1 MAQKQIFRTGN
12 RLGFLPWGTPG
23 RRLGAARWTDL
34 FPENQEA
41 PLAQITLA
49 TTGVHQL
56 PEIPTLFRH
65 NTTYM
70 LPKSTIGVHFT
81 IPQRIKWQIIG
92 DDSESHLLDSQLS
105 VIGAEDSNFVLSA
118 EVCGRV
124 IETYECQ
131 IEERER
137 VSMPPITF
145 RVRPIPGR
153 EQEGMCRLVCNH
165 KHSFPVHYEANSRNM
180 ELRIGNHAHR
190 PTSHNII
197 RASYHKM
204 SFGSSFT
211 LHLSKL
217 LQEGIDTAVANWYN
231 DFQVFTANVKFDYSD
246 LQLEA
251 ISSVGHFIPSEVLLT
266 DLYSGDNSEEIV
278 SLDLCFGETTLHG
291 WPVSYTIT
299 TPIQSVKNKNF
310 KENRKTIP
318 VKREIIQQWFGS
330 PSENVRHRS
339 ITLTPNIAGLELPNL
354 GSTAQLHLEVTEA
367 PCLGYR
373 GDRAEEWIKFLI
385 RPQEEY
391 HIIQQQHRILDL
403 FSDQD
408 WRDEISSEKLSS
420 MNRNNIY
427 RSICKPTVDP
437 PVTNCERVTEL
448 LPLAFNCLE
457 DKVKVDFQTG
467 KILAEM
473 YGGRKVIDVDSTEI
487 QVLYPRQKFRLE
499 ANDSPISGDSP
510 HDSISITQEGGS
522 LAMLSSDGVFYK
534 DPKNRDTG
542 FDFDRLPEA
551 FAYRT
556 NTYTFA
562 APRTPGVY
570 YLYTPSEGGDH
581 YLVEIEVRGFIEEAI
596 E

>member
-1 MAQKQIFRTGN
+1 MALKQIFREGH

-41 PLAQITLA
+41 PLARITLA

-65 NTTYM
+65 NTTYI
-70 LPKSTIGVHFT
+70 LPESTIGAHFT
-81 IPQRIKWQIIG
+81 IPQRIKWQIIENS
-92 DDSESHLLDSQLS
+92 SESHLLDSQLS
-105 VIGAEDSNFVLSA
+105 VIGGENSNFVLSA

-137 VSMPPITF
+137 VSIPRITV

-153 EQEGMCRLVCNH
+153 EQEGMCEFDCIQR
-165 KHSFPVHYEANSRNM
+165 HSFPDRYEDDSQNM
-180 ELRIGNHAHR
+180 ELRIGNHAHH
-190 PTSHNII
+190 PTSHDII
-197 RASYHKM
+197 RSRVYNL
-204 SFGSSFT
+204 SFVSSFT

-217 LQEGIDTAVANWYN
+217 LKDGIASGVAYWYN
-231 DFQVFTANVKFDYSD
+231 RIQVFTADVIFDYSD

-251 ISSVGHFIPSEVLLT
+251 ISSGGCFTPSEVLIT
-266 DLYSGDNSEEIV
+266 DRYSGDNSEEIV
-278 SLDLCFGETTLHG
+278 SLDLCFGQTTLHG
-291 WPVSYTIT
+291 WPVSYTIA
-299 TPIQSVKNKNF
+299 TPTQSVKIK
-310 KENRKTIP
+310 KIENEIRIP
-318 VKREIIQQWFGS
+318 VKRKKIQQWFDS
-330 PSENVRHRS
+330 PSENLRHRS
-339 ITLTPNIAGLELPNL
+339 IILTPNIAGLDLPSSA
-354 GSTAQLHLEVTEA
+354 STTQLHLEVPEA
-367 PCLGYR
+367 PCLGYL
-373 GDRAEEWIKFLI
+373 GDRAEDWIKFLL

-391 HIIQQQHRILDL
+391 HIIQQKHRIVDPL
-403 FSDQD
+403 SDQS
-408 WRDEISSEKLSS
+408 WIDEISPEKLSS

-427 RSICKPTVDP
+427 RGICGPTVDP

-457 DKVKVDFQTG
+457 DKVKVDFKTG
-467 KILAEM
+467 EKLATM

-487 QVLYPRQKFRLE
+487 QALYPRQKFRLE
-499 ANDSPISGDSP
+499 ANDSPISGESP
-510 HDSISITQEGGS
+510 CNSISINQQGES
-522 LAMLSSDGVFYK
+522 LAILSSNGTEYK
-534 DPKNRDTG
+534 YSENGNTG

-551 FAYRT
+551 FAYRI
-556 NTYTFA
+556 NSYTFA
-562 APRTPGVY
+562 APQIPGVY